1 MLNKKMFLSFFGI
14 VLLLGLFAGCESDNA
29 IMGPSDNG
37 FGEMAKVGNAQR
49 SPAPGSA
56 SIAEI
61 VVASAEADQPQF
73 TLLLGALEYTG
84 LTGVFTGGEQYTVFA
99 PTDQAFLNLVES
111 LSESLNSEILTNDG
125 PFVAIDD
132 LLGEGTVTNV
142 LLYHVTE
149 GRRAAN
155 SVVPPRGL
163 RKITTLL
170 GATFTVNSNGV
181 ITDLA
186 GQEANIVAPNISAS
200 NGIIHVI
207 DTVILPL
214 N

>member
-1 MLNKKMFLSFFGI
+1 MLNKRMFLSFFGI

-37 FGEMAKVGNAQR
+37 FGEKTKVGNAQR

-61 VVASAEADQPQF
+61 VVASTEADQPQF
-73 TLLLGALEYTG
+73 TLLLAALEYTG

-99 PTDQAFLNLVES
+99 PTDQAFVNLVGFLASTYPTFDASKPFES
-111 LSESLNSEILTNDG
+111 
-125 PFVAIDD
+125 IDA
-132 LLGEGTVTNV
+132 LLGDGSVRDV
-142 LLYHVTE
+142 LLYHVVE

-170 GATFTVNSNGV
+170 GASFTVNSKGV
-181 ITDLA
+181 ITDIF
-186 GQEANIVAPNISAS
+186 GQEATIISPNISAS